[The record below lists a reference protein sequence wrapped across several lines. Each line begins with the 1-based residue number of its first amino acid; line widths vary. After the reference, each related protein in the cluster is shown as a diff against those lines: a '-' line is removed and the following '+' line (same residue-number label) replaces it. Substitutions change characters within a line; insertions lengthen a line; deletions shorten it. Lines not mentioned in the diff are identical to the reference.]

1 MKSSPL
7 TQFLVSAL
15 AFAVVSSTAC
25 AQNEKPAPPAPS
37 EPPAAPAPVPP
48 TAPPAGPP
56 AGGTPAAPEF
66 STAQWIDI
74 REYSY
79 AQRDTFFSGLKAVE
93 ARVDAQITSLSAK
106 RAAMDPATDTRD
118 WDLAMQQMVI
128 ARAQLKA
135 SGEEL
140 RKAKPQTWSTQKDKV
155 GEAWVQTQNA
165 FAKVKS
171 STTA

>member
-1 MKSSPL
+1 MNSSPFAHL
-7 TQFLVSAL
+7 LVAAL
-15 AFAVVSSTAC
+15 AFAAFSSTAC
-25 AQNEKPAPPAPS
+25 ARNEQPARPAPS
-37 EPPAAPAPVPP
+37 EPPAASAPAPPSTPP
-48 TAPPAGPP
+48 TAPPA
-56 AGGTPAAPEF
+56 PAAPEF

-93 ARVDAQITSLSAK
+93 ARVDAQIAVLGAK
-106 RAAMDPATDTRD
+106 RASMDPATDTRD

-140 RKAKPQTWSTQKDKV
+140 RKAKPQTWRTLKDKV

-171 STTA
+171 STTV